1 MYAAKKI
8 LVPVDFSDV
17 SRAAISAALQMAA
30 SSGGEVWL
38 LHVEAGLDDEIQ
50 DRIQTA
56 PEGTVIEDVIDFDES
71 ALIEAAKL
79 EAFRCSEAGRP
90 LPFVPV
96 HVRVTGGNWLEVALQ
111 MIDELQLDLVV
122 TGTHGRSGVRG
133 FFMGSV
139 SERLVAKSPC
149 SVFVVKP
156 QGFPYLRD

>member
-17 SRAAISAALQMAA
+17 SRAAVSAALQMAA
-30 SSGGEVWL
+30 ASGGEVWL

-50 DRIQTA
+50 DKIQTA
-56 PEGTVIEDVIDFDES
+56 PEGTAVSDAIDFDEAS
-71 ALIEAAKL
+71 LIEAAKL
-79 EAFRCSEAGRP
+79 EASRCAEAGRP
-90 LPFVPV
+90 LPFVPI
-96 HVRVTGGNWLEVALQ
+96 HLRVTGGNWLEVALQ

-122 TGTHGRSGVRG
+122 TGTHGRKGVRG

-139 SERLVAKSPC
+139 SERLVAKAPC